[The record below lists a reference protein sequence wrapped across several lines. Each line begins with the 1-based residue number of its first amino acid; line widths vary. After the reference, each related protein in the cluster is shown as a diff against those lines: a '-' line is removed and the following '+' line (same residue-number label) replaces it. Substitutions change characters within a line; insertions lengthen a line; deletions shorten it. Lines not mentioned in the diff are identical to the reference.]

1 MKPEKLLE
9 AEGLMELSHRFAK
22 HPDLAGKKA
31 LQQRF
36 MGQYRNARLLAAI
49 REKGMPSVMPVGL
62 VFQQHTAQT
71 WPQAQR
77 EWLDKNQGK

>member
-1 MKPEKLLE
+1 MKTE
-9 AEGLMELSHRFAK
+9 ELIDVARRFAK
-22 HPDLAGKKA
+22 HPDIAGKRA

-36 MGQYRNARLLAAI
+36 MGQHRNAQLLVAI
-49 REKGMPSVMPVGL
+49 GKKGMPSVMPIGL
-62 VFQQHTAQT
+62 VLQQHTAQT